1 MATDLPWRSI
11 EPLPELNGD
20 VAALLATIDDLR
32 QVCDGTLTL
41 ATSSEVEEARKR
53 SLRRHAIETG
63 IIERLYDLDWGVTE
77 ALVAEGLT
85 LDAAHARAA

>member
-1 MATDLPWRSI
+1 VATDLPWRSI

-32 QVCDGTLTL
+32 QVWDETLTL